1 MSTDFIMI
9 LKKLISALVRHFKGR
24 PLVEQFPSLAFPVSS
39 LTDWLR
45 SILLRSC
52 DLVNGSPLWWE
63 MIFCGN
69 CNNFALVLSLMDFLL
84 AGSWQASYVVSIVR
98 SFL

>member
-1 MSTDFIMI
+1 MSTDFINI
-9 LKKLISALVRHFKGR
+9 KKVDFGARTTFKGR

-63 MIFCGN
+63 MIFCEN
-69 CNNFALVLSLMDFLL
+69 CNNFTPVLVATATAEAL
-84 AGSWQASYVVSIVR
+84 
-98 SFL
+98 